1 LQGICKVNACY
12 AAVLLRQRGK
22 RSATPGTVLVG
33 KEGMRGI
40 FLHGFPYYAPY
51 PQKAPAEKRR
61 KFFWKGLY
69 MSDTDGIQI
78 SDKPSWEHTGKEL
91 FAILGKRL
99 IALPSKMLGF
109 KPFCL
114 YLATWLLTKGL
125 IRDWIWFAV
134 CVMVLFGIV
143 GLKVISRMKNE

>member
-1 LQGICKVNACY
+1 V
-12 AAVLLRQRGK
+12 
-22 RSATPGTVLVG
+22 
-33 KEGMRGI
+33 
-40 FLHGFPYYAPY
+40 
-51 PQKAPAEKRR
+51 
-61 KFFWKGLY
+61 
-69 MSDTDGIQI
+69 SDSDGIQI

-114 YLATWLLTKGL
+114 YLATWLLVKGL

-134 CVMVLFGIV
+134 MVMVLFGVV
-143 GLKVISRMKNE
+143 GLKVITRMRNEQ